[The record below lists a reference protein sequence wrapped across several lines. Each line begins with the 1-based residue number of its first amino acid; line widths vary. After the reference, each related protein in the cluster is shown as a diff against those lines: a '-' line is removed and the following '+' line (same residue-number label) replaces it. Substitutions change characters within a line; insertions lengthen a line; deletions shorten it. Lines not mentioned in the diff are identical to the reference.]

1 MPMKGSFPQPFTYR
15 RQATFPFKSFRANLV
30 AVVLDQLV
38 EDVVGPLHL
47 LLLSDARLLKKVAHD
62 VTTGQLTGSCNNI

>member
-1 MPMKGSFPQPFTYR
+1 MKDSFPLPFTYR

-47 LLLSDARLLKKVAHD
+47 LLLGDARLLKKVAHD
-62 VTTGQLTGSCNNI
+62 ITASQLTGNCNNI